1 MKEMSDINKILEGR
15 CRGKGIDYVGFKKAN
30 ESHSIG
36 EAMEIYDPIV
46 KRTVD
51 VLSKGERML
60 FWDLRFDENVKE
72 IREQHVLSPDL
83 AAKAAVT
90 LGIRVPQ
97 RILTNDLLA
106 LYKDGSITAFS
117 VKSSRKEL
125 DPDTRSGKAVIRRMA
140 LEQLHWKMLGVGFRI
155 VFTKEMDRRRA
166 VNIESAMSCYDSTW
180 VETPDQIYKWL
191 IAHHIVQPDLSR
203 PIAFAKVARE
213 NEKEIREL
221 YRKHN
226 PVRRWKEGNNAS
238 ERISGQSGWKALP
251 YS

>member
-30 ESHSIG
+30 ESHSYG
-36 EAMEIYDPIV
+36 EATEIYDPIA

-51 VLSKGERML
+51 VLSKGEKML

-72 IREQHVLSPDL
+72 IREQHILFPSL
-83 AAKAAVT
+83 AAKAAVM
-90 LGIRVPQ
+90 LGIRVPE
-97 RILTNDLLA
+97 RILSNDILA
-106 LYKDGSITAFS
+106 LYKDGNITAFS
-117 VKSSRKEL
+117 VKSDRKEMN
-125 DPDTRSGKAVIRRMA
+125 PDTRSGRAVIRRMA
-140 LEQLHWKMLGVGFRI
+140 LEQLHWEMLGVRFRI
-155 VFTKEMDRRRA
+155 VFTEEMDRKRA
-166 VNIESAMSCYDSTW
+166 VNIASAMSCYDSTW
-180 VETPDQIYKWL
+180 VETPDQMYKWL
-191 IAHHIVQPDLSR
+191 IAHHIVEPDMSQT
-203 PIAFAKVARE
+203 IAFAKVARE

-238 ERISGQSGWKALP
+238 ERISGQSGRKALP